1 MADSGSDV
9 THTLADALQKIE
21 NILSDGR
28 NHNNFLYQDDV
39 FQGDDLNDPGYLPQK
54 IFNCANELR
63 ASIEAIDPSL
73 ENQINIPSDTT
84 KVLLKWLQ
92 SLRREVRKDKSLL

>member
-1 MADSGSDV
+1 MADSGGDV
-9 THTLADALQKIE
+9 TRTLADALQKIE

-28 NHNNFLYQDDV
+28 NKNHFLYEDD
-39 FQGDDLNDPGYLPQK
+39 FQGDDLNDPGYLLQK
-54 IFNCANELR
+54 ISNSAYELR

-92 SLRREVRKDKSLL
+92 SLRKEVREDKSSL

>member
-1 MADSGSDV
+1 MADSRSDV

-21 NILSDGR
+21 NILSDDR
-28 NHNNFLYQDDV
+28 NHNHFLYQDV

-54 IFNCANELR
+54 ISNCACELR

-73 ENQINIPSDTT
+73 ENRIKIPSDTT